1 MCVTNCIYSYY
12 IIAALHAER
21 CKEAFSS
28 SSLTSGSQPSVTG
41 KSTSLLK
48 QVQEEGTHMEYTP
61 LYSESFEVAS
71 DDHEVAS
78 ATAPGVS
85 DVASRSKSQRVD
97 TVNVVTAST
106 LSERSFD
113 PDSLQ
118 DPAEQSGTA
127 STNSLSCIS
136 LINEGDEATTDVD
149 QYSQTASVVQ
159 ESPHKSDSH
168 KGGKTAKTHLQT
180 DTQPPVSTN
189 IIVYISTTRQNKPCF
204 VRTCQGMPGQYIC
217 HAYC

>member
-1 MCVTNCIYSYY
+1 MYVYQNASTV
-12 IIAALHAER
+12 IIVALHAER

-41 KSTSLLK
+41 KAPSLLK

-71 DDHEVAS
+71 DDHEVPS
-78 ATAPGVS
+78 TTAPGVS
-85 DVASRSKSQRVD
+85 DVASRSKSQPID
-97 TVNVVTAST
+97 TVNVVTAS
-106 LSERSFD
+106 EHSFD

-136 LINEGDEATTDVD
+136 LINEGDESTTDVD
-149 QYSQTASVVQ
+149 QYSQSASVIQ
-159 ESPHKSDSH
+159 ESSHKSDSH
-168 KGGKTAKTHLQT
+168 EDVKTAKTHLQT
-180 DTQPPVSTN
+180 DTQPPVSK
-189 IIVYISTTRQNKPCF
+189 Q
-204 VRTCQGMPGQYIC
+204 
-217 HAYC
+217 

>member
-1 MCVTNCIYSYY
+1 MVITIV
-12 IIAALHAER
+12 ALHAER

-28 SSLTSGSQPSVTG
+28 GSLTSGSQPSVTG
-41 KSTSLLK
+41 KATSLLD
-48 QVQEEGTHMEYTP
+48 QVQEEGMHMEYTP

-71 DDHEVAS
+71 DDHGVAL
-78 ATAPGVS
+78 ATTAPGVT
-85 DVASRSKSQRVD
+85 DVASRSKSQPVD

-149 QYSQTASVVQ
+149 QYSQIASVVQ
-159 ESPHKSDSH
+159 KSPHKSDSH
-168 KGGKTAKTHLQT
+168 EGGKTAKTHLQT
-180 DTQPPVSTN
+180 DTQPPVS
-189 IIVYISTTRQNKPCF
+189 
-204 VRTCQGMPGQYIC
+204 
-217 HAYC
+217 

>member
-1 MCVTNCIYSYY
+1 MRF
-12 IIAALHAER
+12 IIIVALHAER

-41 KSTSLLK
+41 KATSLLG
-48 QVQEEGTHMEYTP
+48 QVQEERTHMEYTP
-61 LYSESFEVAS
+61 LYSDSFEVVS

-78 ATAPGVS
+78 ATTAAGVADS
-85 DVASRSKSQRVD
+85 QTRSQPVD

-118 DPAEQSGTA
+118 EPAEQSGTA

-149 QYSQTASVVQ
+149 QYSQPASVAQ
-159 ESPHKSDSH
+159 GSPHKSDSH
-168 KGGKTAKTHLQT
+168 DGGKETKMHLQT
-180 DTQPPVSTN
+180 DTQPPVS
-189 IIVYISTTRQNKPCF
+189 
-204 VRTCQGMPGQYIC
+204 
-217 HAYC
+217 